1 MLKVPEDIWKLD
13 ERIRHL
19 KAKEALARKDKPES
33 PYVYASK
40 TGFRVATELLSGVL
54 VGAAIG
60 FFLDRMLDTKP
71 WLLVV
76 FLLLGGV
83 AGILNVYRFVQ
94 SEENKKKE

>member
-1 MLKVPEDIWKLD
+1 MLKVPEDIRKLD

-40 TGFRVATELLSGVL
+40 TGFRVATELLSAILRCAESGVF
-54 VGAAIG
+54 G
-60 FFLDRMLDTKP
+60 DRMLDTKP

>member
-1 MLKVPEDIWKLD
+1 MLKVPEDIRKLD

-33 PYVYASK
+33 LYVYASK